1 MVGVGEVYRVNCTNK
16 SKSLRKEK
24 SLLICSQLAAQHEW
38 CNWGMKG
45 GRQIK

>member
-1 MVGVGEVYRVNCTNK
+1 MVGVDEVYRVNCTNK
-16 SKSLRKEK
+16 ESKSLRKEK

-45 GRQIK
+45 G